1 MARVNRDLSN
11 LFVVQPI
18 LLSGPGEGAIKLG
31 EVVIGWFADDVP
43 VELAQTLLVLSQG
56 VRLVQALLYFKVGFP
71 AAKKTYL
78 FPIPC
83 CIFLCILISCILRHF
98 YSLAG
103 ETTSHLTFP
112 SSSLMKRA
120 LHEKQKSK
128 DYYSGF

>member
-1 MARVNRDLSN
+1 MSN

-18 LLSGPGEGAIKLG
+18 LLSGPGEGAIELG
-31 EVVIGWFADDVP
+31 KVVIGWFADDVP

-83 CIFLCILISCILRHF
+83 FA
-98 YSLAG
+98 YSFA
-103 ETTSHLTFP
+103 
-112 SSSLMKRA
+112 
-120 LHEKQKSK
+120 
-128 DYYSGF
+128 Y

>member
-11 LFVVQPI
+11 LFIVQPI
-18 LLSGPGEGAIKLG
+18 LLSGPGEGAIELG
-31 EVVIGWFADDVP
+31 KVVIWWFADDVP

-71 AAKKTYL
+71 AAKKNI
-78 FPIPC
+78 FIPC